1 MVMVQRIGAATLFL
15 IDEMGRM
22 FIFLLRALAWLFRP
36 PFRISQIIKQL
47 HFIGF
52 KSTFVVILTATFTGM
67 VLALQ
72 GYYSLRKFGSEALL
86 GSAVALSMI
95 RELGPVLAS
104 LMVTARAGSAM
115 TAEIGIMRI
124 TEQIDALETMAI
136 NPLQYLITP
145 KMVAALLAVPLLVS
159 IFDVVGIGGGYIV
172 GVKLLGVGAGSYW
185 SSIES
190 AVEWKDVYGGIIK
203 SISFG
208 LPAGFLDESALQR
221 SNCGVIRVLDRPS
234 SEVFSLNV
242 LVGINDEFA
251 GIPAEFNLYQNY
263 PNPFNP
269 STLIKY
275 ALPKLPLIPPYVLGM
290 RRPTVS
296 SVEISHHGISC
307 LPSILK
313 L

>member
-1 MVMVQRIGAATLFL
+1 
-15 IDEMGRM
+15 M
-22 FIFLLRALAWLFRP
+22 FIFLLRALTWLFHP
-36 PFRISQIIKQL
+36 PFRISQFVKQL

-52 KSTFVVILTATFTGM
+52 KSTFVVVLTATFTGM

-124 TEQIDALETMAI
+124 TEQIDALETMAV

-145 KMVAALLAVPLLVS
+145 KMVAALLAVPLLVA
-159 IFDVVGIGGGYIV
+159 IFDVVGIWGGYIV

-190 AVEWKDVYGGIIK
+190 AVEWRDVYGGIIK

-208 LPAGFLDESALQR
+208 LIVSWVCCYKGFYTSLSAEGL
-221 SNCGVIRVLDRPS
+221 GKATTEAVVLTS
-234 SEVFSLNV
+234 V
-242 LVGINDEFA
+242 LI
-251 GIPAEFNLYQNY
+251 
-263 PNPFNP
+263 
-269 STLIKY
+269 LIWDY
-275 ALPKLPLIPPYVLGM
+275 FLTSVL
-290 RRPTVS
+290 
-296 SVEISHHGISC
+296 
-307 LPSILK
+307 L
-313 L
+313 

>member
-36 PFRISQIIKQL
+36 PFRIAQIIKQL

-72 GYYSLRKFGSEALL
+72 GYYSLRKFGAEGLL

-124 TEQIDALETMAI
+124 TEQIDALETMAV

-145 KMVAALLAVPLLVS
+145 KVVASLLAVPLLVS
-159 IFDVVGIGGGYIV
+159 IFDVVGIWGGYIV

-190 AVEWKDVYGGIIK
+190 AVEWKDVYGGILK

-208 LPAGFLDESALQR
+208 LIVSWVCCYKGFYTSL
-221 SNCGVIRVLDRPS
+221 S
-234 SEVFSLNV
+234 SEGLGKATTDAVV
-242 LVGINDEFA
+242 LTSV
-251 GIPAEFNLYQNY
+251 
-263 PNPFNP
+263 
-269 STLIKY
+269 LI
-275 ALPKLPLIPPYVLGM
+275 LIWDYFLTSVL
-290 RRPTVS
+290 
-296 SVEISHHGISC
+296 
-307 LPSILK
+307 L
-313 L
+313 